1 MEKEALKRIFDFIKN
16 KDNKRH
22 KKDETL
28 EWKLLFNEPL
38 TEKDLNVKGNLDL
51 VRTKITSLPKGLK
64 VGGWL
69 DLQLSKITSLPEG
82 LKVGLFLDLTESDIK
97 SLPEGLKVGGHLFL
111 DYTNINSLPKGLEV
125 KRVIYAKHTNLN
137 FYMIPK
143 WVNAG
148 AIVLTHKVLFNS
160 NLIVDGALNLS
171 GTYIQSL
178 PEGLKIYGTL
188 DIESSDIALL
198 PKGLEVEGDL
208 YTLNSS
214 FYQYEYTDNQIREM
228 IKPGF
233 IKGKIFR

>member
-22 KKDETL
+22 KKDGTL
-28 EWKLLFNEPL
+28 EWKLLLNEPL

-97 SLPEGLKVGGHLFL
+97 SLPEGLKVGGWL
-111 DYTNINSLPKGLEV
+111 DLRYSEITSLPKGL
-125 KRVIYAKHTNLN
+125 
-137 FYMIPK
+137 
-143 WVNAG
+143 
-148 AIVLTHKVLFNS
+148 KV
-160 NLIVDGALNLS
+160 G
-171 GTYIQSL
+171 
-178 PEGLKIYGTL
+178 
-188 DIESSDIALL
+188 
-198 PKGLEVEGDL
+198 GDL
-208 YTLNSS
+208 HIYRTPIAK
-214 FYQYEYTDNQIREM
+214 FEDNEIIEM

-233 IKGKIFR
+233 IKGDIY